1 MLFWFVCA
9 LLYSKRVA
17 YPQIRWWHHWWW
29 PQRGHAGPRC
39 LTGREPEGLGQH
51 MAHRVSGSPPQ
62 ALLLPLRLSFFS
74 TSFFSFHFFKTSSL
88 FLLSALHLKTL
99 FTALSWHTITHQC
112 FLITVEC
119 LRALKDSSVTFVSSG
134 LLLWF
139 ANLPMFWHICLWD
152 FSAIPKQWGSV
163 EFRLCYSPCQKS
175 STATSLPRELNILD
189 NKQNTLSTVS

>member
-1 MLFWFVCA
+1 MTSLMMTSA
-9 LLYSKRVA
+9 
-17 YPQIRWWHHWWW
+17 W
-29 PQRGHAGPRC
+29 PCRPTLSDWQRARGVRSAHGTLGLWIPPRAD
-39 LTGREPEGLGQH
+39 L
-51 MAHRVSGSPPQ
+51 Q
-62 ALLLPLRLSFFS
+62 AFHLPLGLSFFS

-88 FLLSALHLKTL
+88 FLLSALYLKTL

-112 FLITVEC
+112 FLITLEC
-119 LRALKDSSVTFVSSG
+119 LRALRDSSVTFVSSG
-134 LLLWF
+134 WRLWF